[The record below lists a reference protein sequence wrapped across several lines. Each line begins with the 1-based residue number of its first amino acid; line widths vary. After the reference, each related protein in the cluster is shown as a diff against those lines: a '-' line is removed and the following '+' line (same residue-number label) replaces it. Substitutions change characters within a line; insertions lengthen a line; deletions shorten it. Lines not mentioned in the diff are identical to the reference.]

1 MEKKAIDRRIQRTRQ
16 LLLDALVALIL
27 EKGYEDITVQD
38 IIDRANVGRSTFY
51 AHFQDR
57 EDLFLSGFES
67 LRDQFE
73 GHLLG
78 GGNGP
83 MDPWGLSLILFEH
96 VQGSQRLF
104 KAMMGQQSRGGMTQH
119 FNKYL
124 VMLIRSHMKTQMP
137 DKVRE
142 QVPPDIM
149 AQVAVSTLTA
159 LLTWW
164 LDNDLPYTAERMNQM
179 YQALLRPGIEALMQ

>member
-1 MEKKAIDRRIQRTRQ
+1 MEKKTMDRRIQRTRQ

-51 AHFQDR
+51 AHFQDK

-73 GHLLG
+73 AHLLG
-78 GGNGP
+78 GAESTN
-83 MDPWGLSLILFEH
+83 PWALSLILFEH
-96 VQGSQRLF
+96 VQASQRLF
-104 KAMMGQQSRGGMTQH
+104 KAMMGKQSRGGMTQH

-124 VMLIRSHMKTQMP
+124 VVLLRSHMKQQMP
-137 DKVRE
+137 PKARE
-142 QVPPDIM
+142 KVPPEVM
-149 AQVAVSTLTA
+149 AQLVVSTLTA

-179 YQALLRPGIEALMQ
+179 YEMVMRPGIEALLQ